1 MQYGI
6 AIPTWSD
13 CWKLVKR
20 AEHAGFSTAWFYD
33 TQLLNAELFAAMG
46 AAAVKTE
53 KIRLGTGVLIP
64 TNRIAPVSAA
74 GLATLNALAPGRIDF
89 GVGTGFTGR
98 RTMGLKAIT
107 QASLRD
113 YLRIVQGLL
122 ARETVEWDF
131 EGLHRKIRFLNPEAG
146 LVNTTDPIPLHISAM
161 GPKIRSFTAELGA
174 GWLNFLIGG
183 QAAALHEAA
192 GMRESW
198 RAAGRAEG
206 TMSATAFIAGAV
218 LAQGEACDSPR
229 AKAQAGPAAAVVLH
243 SLVEGGFDGSGSASL
258 PPFLSALLQRYREI
272 YLGYSPADAR
282 YLTLH
287 RGHLMFLRPEEAP
300 LITAELIRE
309 MTFTATP
316 DVLAE
321 RIRELGRAG
330 YTQIAVQLGPG
341 QEDAID
347 DWARVF
353 ELV

>member
-1 MQYGI
+1 MEYGI

-20 AEHAGFSTAWFYD
+20 AEDAGFSSAWFYD

-64 TNRIAPVSAA
+64 SNRIAPVAAA

-98 RTMGLKAIT
+98 RTMGLAAIT
-107 QASLRD
+107 RASLRD

-131 EGLHRKIRFLNPEAG
+131 EGLHRQIRFLNPEAD
-146 LVNTTDPIPLHISAM
+146 LINTTDPIALHVSAM
-161 GPKIRSFTAELGA
+161 GPKMRSLTADLGA
-174 GWLNFLIGG
+174 GWLNFVGA
-183 QAAALHEAA
+183 QAGAVHEAGA
-192 GMRESW
+192 MRESW

-206 TMSATAFIAGAV
+206 ALSATAFFAGAV
-218 LAQGEACDSPR
+218 LAQGEAFDSLR
-229 AKAQAGPAAAVVLH
+229 AKAQAGPGGALVLH
-243 SLVEGGFDGSGSASL
+243 NLLEGGFEGSATASL
-258 PPFLSALLQRYREI
+258 PPFLAQLLERYREI
-272 YLGYSPADAR
+272 YMRYEPADAR

-287 RGHLMFLRPEEAP
+287 RGHLMFLRPEEEP
-300 LITAELIRE
+300 LITADLIRE
-309 MTFTATP
+309 MTFTGTA
-316 DVLAE
+316 DALAE

-330 YTQIAVQLGPG
+330 YTRIAVQIAPG
-341 QEDAID
+341 HEDAID

-353 ELV
+353 ERV